1 MKNKFLVA
9 IMSAVMCSA
18 ALYAQT
24 AVDETKLVL
33 QETAPTAPATTQNTG
48 IVWYMIR
55 MFLVLGLI
63 LLALYGLYVFLKRK
77 AKRPIQEDPFI
88 KHLGVTQIAPG
99 KSVHVLSL
107 GSKAWLLG
115 VSDTAVTMLAE
126 LDDKE
131 LIDAMVV
138 KAQEAPPEVQTTDF
152 RSIFLRLFPGVQ
164 KKSENPKLDV
174 FSEQR
179 NRIKKL

>member
-1 MKNKFLVA
+1 
-9 IMSAVMCSA
+9 MSISFIT
-18 ALYAQT
+18 AQA
-24 AVDETKLVL
+24 AVDESKLVL
-33 QETAPTAPATTQNTG
+33 QDTAQTTAPASQNTG
-48 IVWYMIR
+48 IVWYMVR
-55 MFLVLGLI
+55 MVLVLGLV
-63 LLALYGLYVFLKRK
+63 LLALYGLFMFLKRK

-115 VSDTAVTMLAE
+115 VSDTGITMLAE

-138 KAQEAPPEVQTTDF
+138 KAQEAPPDVEPVDF
-152 RSIFLRLFPGVQ
+152 RTVFLKMFPGAP
-164 KKSENPKLDV
+164 KKTTEPKLDV

>member
-1 MKNKFLVA
+1 MKNKFLMVIIIVVLCFS
-9 IMSAVMCSA
+9 IM
-18 ALYAQT
+18 YAQT
-24 AVDETKLVL
+24 TVDETKLVL
-33 QETAPTAPATTQNTG
+33 QEPAQNAPAAAQNTG

-55 MFLVLGLI
+55 MFLVLGLV
-63 LLALYGLYVFLKRK
+63 LLALYGLYIFLKRK

-115 VSDTAVTMLAE
+115 VSDTAITMLAE

-131 LIDAMVV
+131 LIDAMVI
-138 KAQEAPPEVQTTDF
+138 KAQEAPPELQTKDF
-152 RSIFLRLFPGVQ
+152 RSIFLKMFPGVQ
-164 KKSENPKLDV
+164 KKPENQKLDI
-174 FSEQR
+174 FLEHR

>member
-1 MKNKFLVA
+1 LKRKILVFIAIVVISVSFL
-9 IMSAVMCSA
+9 IS
-18 ALYAQT
+18 QT
-24 AVDETKLVL
+24 AVDESKLVL
-33 QETAPTAPATTQNTG
+33 QDNTQTAAPASQNTG

-55 MFLVLGLI
+55 MVLVLGLV

-107 GSKAWLLG
+107 GAKAWLLG
-115 VSDTAVTMLAE
+115 VSDTAITMLAE

-138 KAQEAPPEVQTTDF
+138 KAQEIPPAVETVDF
-152 RSIFLRLFPGVQ
+152 RTVFLKMFPGAS
-164 KKSENPKLDV
+164 KKTVEPKLDV

>member
-1 MKNKFLVA
+1 LKNKFLVA
-9 IMSAVMCSA
+9 SIIVVMCLSIV
-18 ALYAQT
+18 YAQT

-33 QETAPTAPATTQNTG
+33 QEPSQTAPAATQNTS
-48 IVWYMIR
+48 IVWYIIR
-55 MFLVLGLI
+55 MFLVLGLV
-63 LLALYGLYVFLKRK
+63 LLSLYGLYVFLKRK

-115 VSDTAVTMLAE
+115 VSDTAITMLAE

-138 KAQEAPPEVQTTDF
+138 KAQEAPPEIQATDF
-152 RSIFLRLFPGVQ
+152 RSIFIKMFPGVQ
-164 KKSENPKLDV
+164 KKPENPKLDI